1 MDTGPGEGDWLTYDQ
16 IAKLRGTA
24 KVGAIRWVQR
34 HRLRRQPGNDG
45 LVRILVT
52 PDVLAQTSPPRRS
65 TPTVTPNGAAAF
77 ETALAA
83 IREAHAGELTTL
95 RDQLQDQRGRV
106 ERAEVTI
113 ATQTS
118 LIGAAETRAELAEA
132 EARDVQNKLAEMR
145 QADDARKA
153 LGRWAR
159 LRAAWRGE

>member
-1 MDTGPGEGDWLTYDQ
+1 M
-16 IAKLRGTA
+16 
-24 KVGAIRWVQR
+24 
-34 HRLRRQPGNDG
+34 
-45 LVRILVT
+45 
-52 PDVLAQTSPPRRS
+52 
-65 TPTVTPNGAAAF
+65 
-77 ETALAA
+77 
-83 IREAHAGELTTL
+83 
-95 RDQLQDQRGRV
+95 